1 MALSR
6 KQWSFV
12 GLGLLLAGGWYF
24 YRKKRGLPIFGS
36 LGRSPAP
43 RVITQRYAEAPQV
56 GGYTD
61 GNMTTTMRASDD
73 MPIEER
79 VASIQAL
86 VHRSVQ
92 DPEMRKLALKITSKC
107 PERDGTCEA
116 RAIYDYMKKNVRY
129 TGDIAPIKFPSG
141 EVEGIDLYQS
151 ARRTLEMGG
160 GDCDDQSIATATL
173 LSLNGITARLRVMKE
188 GKDDD
193 WSHIYPT
200 AGLPKTAPTKWVALD
215 TTLPG
220 NNEFGTEVPHA
231 DALDFPA

>member
-6 KQWSFV
+6 KQWGLI
-12 GLGLLLAGGWYF
+12 GLGALLVGGYYWW
-24 YRKKRGLPIFGS
+24 YRKRGGT
-36 LGRSPAP
+36 LGRAP
-43 RVITQRYAEAPQV
+43 RARLVTQRYPEAPVV
-56 GGYTD
+56 GGYND
-61 GNMTTTMRASDD
+61 GNMKTVLHASDD

-79 VASIQAL
+79 VATIQKL
-86 VHRSVQ
+86 VHKSVQ

-107 PERDGTCEA
+107 PERDGECEA
-116 RAIYDYMKKNVRY
+116 QAIYDYVKRNVRY
-129 TGDIAPIKFPSG
+129 TGDVAPIKFPSG

-160 GDCDDQSIATATL
+160 GDCDDQSVVIATL

-188 GKDDD
+188 RKDDD
-193 WSHIYPT
+193 WSHILPV
-200 AGLPKTAPTKWVALD
+200 AGLPKNFPTQWVALD

-220 NNEFGTEVPHA
+220 DKSFGEQVPFA